1 MTKCN
6 KVAKAFNSFFRLI
19 INSLDIFK
27 NHHLPSNAIN
37 KIQVI
42 ISNFSNHHSI
52 LKVKLKFWINR
63 EFYFKIVS
71 RASTK
76 NVVIYL
82 LYYKATAA
90 KIPINV
96 LKSIKFCFLNLAK
109 CINDA
114 FDIEKY
120 PDTLKLSDITLV
132 Y

>member
-42 ISNFSNHHSI
+42 ISHFSNHHSI

-71 RASTK
+71 RANTK

>member
-27 NHHLPSNAIN
+27 YHHLPSNAIN

-71 RASTK
+71 RAITK

>member
-82 LYYKATAA
+82 LYFKATAA

>member
-27 NHHLPSNAIN
+27 YHHLPRNAIN
-37 KIQVI
+37 KMQVI
-42 ISNFSNHHSI
+42 ISHFSNHPCI

-76 NVVIYL
+76 NIVIYL
-82 LYYKATAA
+82 LFCKATAA

-96 LKSIKFCFLNLAK
+96 LKSIKFCFLNLIK

-114 FDIEKY
+114 FENKNY

>member
-71 RASTK
+71 RAITK